1 MKKKNNVKGVISKG
15 NVNSKERKKK
25 KKSEKNNK
33 ITNLGEVRHGFKKKE
48 IDNKKKKRKLKDKP

>member
-1 MKKKNNVKGVISKG
+1 MKGVISKG
-15 NVNSKERKKK
+15 NVNSKETKKK
-25 KKSEKNNK
+25 KKSEKNNN